1 MNHYTYLVD
10 VLVAA
15 LDRMG
20 VRALGARPLLLTTQA
35 SAEDA
40 ALSFHLLQA
49 FPMASVI
56 EKGNELYSKLS
67 DATGEA
73 WKSVDGLVALPGAA
87 PTPQQLVAATRFATS
102 FIALLVKDDAVSSLF
117 PLFNQ
122 TPMRRVCVGTGTGFS
137 LLIASKRIVYAMD
150 STAFVQLTPMDAQL
164 WALSPEEWRASFV
177 MRMQHALLPAYA
189 AFAAAAATPNVN
201 VPFLTHPSSQFM
213 QGPVSSPPMFFPGPA
228 PLNPIFGTM
237 NAAAAA
243 NVASSAL
250 PGASGPS
257 ASSASM
263 PSFPSNSQF
272 SLPPMPPGMGGDRM
286 QMNAA
291 MMAPQFQQRGSISM
305 PNPPRRV
312 SVVPSMLPMPDLSDA
327 RSSVASD
334 EPYGLDG
341 LAAGALAS
349 IVKRGSQEESD
360 SDNGGSGGDSGSEQ
374 DNHNSLLFLKGSL
387 AANQGR
393 HLEGAIRK
401 FKNQFSKKDVITR
414 VCKMKYRSA
423 QRKLRIAKYIE
434 IWPEIATMSQRA
446 AERYISQ
453 NLKKRVDVP
462 ATVGSD

>member
-35 SAEDA
+35 SSEDA

-49 FPMASVI
+49 FPMASVV

-67 DATGEA
+67 DASGEA
-73 WKSVDGLVALPGAA
+73 WKSADGLVALPGAA

-102 FIALLVKDDAVSSLF
+102 FIALLVKDESVSSLF

-122 TPMRRVCVGTGTGFS
+122 TPMRRVCVGTGTGYS

-150 STAFVQLTPMDAQL
+150 ATAFVQLTPMDAQL

-189 AFAAAAATPNVN
+189 AFAAAATPNVNVN
-201 VPFLTHPSSQFM
+201 VPFLPHPQSQFM
-213 QGPVSSPPMFFPGPA
+213 PGPVSSSPMFFPGPA
-228 PLNPIFGTM
+228 PLNPIFGTI
-237 NAAAAA
+237 NAAT
-243 NVASSAL
+243 NVASPA
-250 PGASGPS
+250 ASGS
-257 ASSASM
+257 APNSAPAAPIS
-263 PSFPSNSQF
+263 SFPPNSQF
-272 SLPPMPPGMGGDRM
+272 SLPPMSSPMGPDRM
-286 QMNAA
+286 QPNPA
-291 MMAPQFQQRGSISM
+291 MLPPHLQHRGSFSV
-305 PNPPRRV
+305 PNQSRRL
-312 SVVPSMLPMPDLSDA
+312 SVVPSMLPMPELSEPIPPA
-327 RSSVASD
+327 LAD

-360 SDNGGSGGDSGSEQ
+360 SDNNGSGADSGSEP
-374 DNHNSLLFLKGSL
+374 DNHNSLLFLKGSH

-453 NLKKRVDVP
+453 NLKKRVEVP
-462 ATVGSD
+462 ATVGGE